1 MTMKEISFY
10 SVKGQLY
17 AKIAASSYR
26 ENGRIKKRNDGVY
39 LGRVID
45 RDNLVFFNREHGI
58 YRFDP
63 DSGDIIPAGEDYV
76 SDTVRDKRK
85 RERIHLDFGDSYL
98 LSEVIR
104 KMKYDSVIDSLPY
117 RNKDTLNAMIQYYVL
132 QDKANCHA
140 HIWYDGSF
148 ANQLYPNANISSQR
162 ISDFLRSIGRMDN
175 VQVFF
180 RNHIAWIK
188 ENICDD
194 PAVLIDSTGLP
205 NNIHFPLTAVS
216 NHNGKISREV
226 RMVTAVQRDSGYPL
240 MFRAVPGNITD
251 VSTITYSIQELFMHE
266 VRTDFVLI
274 DAGYFTAENIDQ
286 LYESEI
292 EYLTRLPARNRT
304 LCSEIL
310 DKCLPELR
318 KEKNLCRYQDRFVYI
333 SDTEVKAGTKGQK
346 AYAYLGYDI
355 DRASDE
361 SHKALKNAAKGK
373 ITERE
378 LQKKLDDAGLFI
390 IISSLPFRK
399 EEILPTYYI
408 RQTIEQY
415 FDIQKGMSKLTPL
428 RVQDEDALMGHLV
441 LSMIA
446 ATINI
451 YIMNVMKKYSDNR
464 EAMFMTLRNQKCLVY
479 KTQINASEAQSIG
492 TEYYS
497 KFGIRMPVYLERTS
511 KGLKPHYNLPK
522 ADPDSM

>member
-1 MTMKEISFY
+1 MKDISFY
-10 SVKGQLY
+10 NVKGQLY
-17 AKIAASSYR
+17 AKIAATSYR
-26 ENGRIKKRNDGVY
+26 DHGVIKKKDDGIY

-45 RDNLVFFNREHGI
+45 KENLVFSNRQHGI
-58 YRFDP
+58 YHYDP
-63 DSGDIIPAGEDYV
+63 DTGAILPAGEEYC
-76 SDTVRDKRK
+76 SDLKRDKRK

-98 LSEVIR
+98 LSEVIK
-104 KMKYDSVIDSLPY
+104 KMKYDEVINSMPY
-117 RNKDTLNAMIQYYVL
+117 RNKDTLNAMVQYYVL

-148 ANQLYPNANISSQR
+148 VNQLYPNANLSSQR
-162 ISDFLRSIGRMDN
+162 ISDFLRSIGRMEN

-180 RNHIAWIK
+180 QNHINWIK

-205 NNIHFPLTAVS
+205 NNIHFPLTAIS

-240 MFRAVPGNITD
+240 MFRVVPGNITD
-251 VSTITYSIQELFMHE
+251 MSTITYSIQELFMHK

-286 LYESEI
+286 LYDAGI

-310 DKCLPELR
+310 DKCLPDLR
-318 KEKNLCRYQDRFVYI
+318 KEKNLCRYQDRYVYI
-333 SDTEVKAGTKGQK
+333 SQAEIKVGTKGQK

-373 ITERE
+373 ISERE
-378 LQKKLDDAGLFI
+378 LQKRLDNAGLFI
-390 IISSLPFRK
+390 IVSSLPFLK

-415 FDIQKGMSKLTPL
+415 FDIQKGISKLTPL

-446 ATINI
+446 ATINL
-451 YIMNVMKKYSDNR
+451 YIMNSMKKYSDSR

-479 KTQINASEAQSIG
+479 KTQINASETQAIG
-492 TEYYS
+492 AEYYD
-497 KFGIRMPVYLERTS
+497 KFGIKQPVSLDRTD
-511 KGLKPHYNLPK
+511 KGLIPRYSLPK
-522 ADPDSM
+522 VDQKSV